1 MDKKKVLVIYY
12 SQTGQMR
19 DIADSFCAPFAADAH
34 YEVSYEQLRLVHEFP
49 FPWTAFTFFDAF
61 PETFKEQPRPLQPF
75 SDHINGD
82 YDLIVLAYQPWF
94 LTPSPAISSFLQTPA
109 AKKLLAN
116 QKVVTLIGC
125 RNMWLGAQEK
135 VKKRLVAYGA
145 KVIGNVALVDK
156 SPNVVSVITILR
168 WLLWGRKEKTS
179 LLPAA
184 GVAAHDIK
192 QCEIYGRLT
201 KSALE
206 SGETDSLQEGLNA
219 RGAVEIVPELVLMER
234 RGQRSFSIWS
244 SFVGA
249 KPVGSLGRN
258 LRVRLFMTLLPTAIF
273 ILSPILMIISA
284 LQLRL
289 KKDELMRDVRY
300 FMSNE
305 LRP

>member
-1 MDKKKVLVIYY
+1 MDKKRVLVIYY

-19 DIADSFCAPFAADAH
+19 DIADSFCKAFAADAS
-34 YEVSYEQLRLVHEFP
+34 YEVSYEQLRLVDAFP
-49 FPWTAFTFFDAF
+49 FPWTAFTFFNAF
-61 PETFKEQPRPLQPF
+61 PETFKEQPLPLQPF
-75 SDHINGD
+75 SDQINGD

-109 AKKLLAN
+109 ALRLLTN
-116 QKVVTLIGC
+116 KKVVTLIGC

-135 VKKRLVAYGA
+135 VKKRLAALGA

-168 WLLWGRKEKTS
+168 WLLWGKKEKTA

-184 GVAAHDIK
+184 GVSEPDIK
-192 QCEIYGRLT
+192 RCEIYGALT

-206 SGETDSLQEGLNA
+206 RGETESLQEALNA
-219 RGAVEIVPELVLMER
+219 KGAVEIVPELVLMER

-244 SFVGA
+244 GFVGA

-273 ILSPILMIISA
+273 ILSPVLMIVSA
-284 LQLRL
+284 LQLWL

-300 FMSNE
+300 FMGNN

>member
-19 DIADSFCAPFAADAH
+19 DIADSFCKGFVADDN
-34 YEVSYEQLRLVHEFP
+34 YNLDYEQLRLVNEFP
-49 FPWTAFTFFDAF
+49 FPWTAFTFFNAF
-61 PETFKEQPRPLQPF
+61 PETFREQALPLQPF
-75 SDHINGD
+75 SDKINGD

-109 AKKLLAN
+109 AKKLLTN
-116 QKVVTLIGC
+116 KKVVTLIGC

-135 VKKRLVAYGA
+135 VKKRLAAFGA

-184 GVAAHDIK
+184 GVSEADIK

-201 KSALE
+201 RSAIEL
-206 SGETDSLQEGLNA
+206 GETDSLQDGLNA
-219 RGAVEIVPELVLMER
+219 QGAVEIVPELVLMER

-244 SFVGA
+244 GFVGA
-249 KPVGSLGRN
+249 KPIGSLGRN

-273 ILSPILMIISA
+273 ILSPVLMIVSA

-289 KKDELMRDVRY
+289 KKDELMADVRY
-300 FMSNE
+300 FMSNG
-305 LRP
+305 LRD